1 MEKIIDIAKQDLDTY
16 KGELFSLLYM
26 DAKIERSDL
35 ILAARNMRRLADEI
49 DEVMEELQDE

>member
-16 KGELFSLLYM
+16 KAELFSLLYM

-49 DEVMEELQDE
+49 DEIMEELQDE

>member
-16 KGELFSLLYM
+16 KAELFSLLYT

-35 ILAARNMRRLADEI
+35 IRAARNMRRLADEI
-49 DEVMEELQDE
+49 DEIMEELQDE